1 MGSTSLREWGV
12 HREESCFHV
21 GAVYYLRV
29 TSKPYIQSPC
39 RFKIVFR
46 ITRVPAQ
53 YLYLDKKVR
62 MASRDNDVGIVYYR
76 VNIPKEVFV
85 DVQSVTV
92 TMTELQYT
100 CIANSQPNAY
110 CMGFDVYMG
119 KQQSQALINNPRDP
133 SSYTYTETVNYRPSQ
148 RFTIT
153 EDQAGWC
160 TDCTFSFSVRTCL
173 LYTSPSPRDCS

>member
-119 KQQSQALINNPRDP
+119 KQQSAGTDQQPARPQQLHLHGDGELPSLAALHDHGGPGRMVHRLHP
-133 SSYTYTETVNYRPSQ
+133 S
-148 RFTIT
+148 
-153 EDQAGWC
+153 A
-160 TDCTFSFSVRTCL
+160 
-173 LYTSPSPRDCS
+173 SPCARRARRSG